1 MERDRSDVTG
11 LRSIRV
17 WPRVLSLWQDV
28 RWGVRSLRT
37 RPGFAAVAVAMLGVG
52 IGVNGAVF
60 TIVNAALFKGFRHVE
75 QNERI
80 VQVGTTSDFIY
91 YPDFSQWREQVTS
104 FDDLALVRGVFHTLN
119 TGRDD
124 PDTVFTTEITANTFR
139 LLGVAPSLGRDF
151 LPADAEPGAEPVAIL
166 RHDLWVRRF
175 GADPNVIG
183 RSVRV
188 DGVPTTIIGVMPEG
202 FSFPADQEL
211 WTPLVPTVAALERKT
226 GYARFAYARLAEGAT
241 LDRARAEL
249 TTVGRRLEQAHPDT
263 NRNMV
268 PVVSGFE
275 EWFVGAEA
283 RTLYKGLWAA
293 VGCVLLSFGR
303 NGRTAI
309 STQT

>member
-1 MERDRSDVTG
+1 
-11 LRSIRV
+11 
-17 WPRVLSLWQDV
+17 
-28 RWGVRSLRT
+28 
-37 RPGFAAVAVAMLGVG
+37 
-52 IGVNGAVF
+52 
-60 TIVNAALFKGFRHVE
+60 
-75 QNERI
+75 
-80 VQVGTTSDFIY
+80 
-91 YPDFSQWREQVTS
+91 
-104 FDDLALVRGVFHTLN
+104 
-119 TGRDD
+119 
-124 PDTVFTTEITANTFR
+124 
-139 LLGVAPSLGRDF
+139 
-151 LPADAEPGAEPVAIL
+151 
-166 RHDLWVRRF
+166 
-175 GADPNVIG
+175 VIG

-293 VGCVLLSFGR
+293 VGCVLLIVCVNVANLFMLQAAGR
-303 NGRTAI
+303 SQEMRVRLALGAERWRLVRQCLVESLLLSAIGGIIGWWVAELGLRLFALASLGNAVLAIEIDRAVIAYLSIIAAAAGLAAGLATATQLIRLSASGVSTNANRTVAGSRGGTRLSYI
-309 STQT
+309 FVGVEMAYPQAKLLV